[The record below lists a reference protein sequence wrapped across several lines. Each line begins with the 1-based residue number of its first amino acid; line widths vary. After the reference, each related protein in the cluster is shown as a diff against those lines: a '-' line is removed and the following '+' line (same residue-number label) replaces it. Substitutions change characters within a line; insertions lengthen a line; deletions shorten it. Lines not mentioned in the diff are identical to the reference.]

1 MSILW
6 MSVPVALLLLG
17 LLWFAARGYGHRVN
31 SAGDLS
37 ARLCPVDLESFQ
49 NLVDPDEEEFLRS
62 HLPRS
67 EFRTIQRERL
77 RAAAEY
83 VSTVSQNAAVLLRF
97 GQAARA
103 SADVATATAGRQL
116 TEQAIRVRILSLRAL
131 VELRIGILFPGMRVS
146 ASRLINGY
154 QQTRGLANS
163 ITHMH
168 QPIQAA

>member
-17 LLWFAARGYGHRVN
+17 LLWFAARRHGDRAN
-31 SAGDLS
+31 AAGDLS
-37 ARLCPVDLESFQ
+37 ARLRPVDLESFQ
-49 NLVDPDEEEFLRS
+49 NLVDPAEEEFLRS

-67 EFRTIQRERL
+67 EFRAIQRERL
-77 RAAAEY
+77 RGAAEY

-103 SADVATATAGRQL
+103 STDAATAAAGRQL

-131 VELRIGILFPGMRVS
+131 LELRVGIVLPGTRVS

-154 QQTRGLANS
+154 QQTRGLATS
-163 ITHMH
+163 ISRMH
-168 QPIQAA
+168 QPVQAA